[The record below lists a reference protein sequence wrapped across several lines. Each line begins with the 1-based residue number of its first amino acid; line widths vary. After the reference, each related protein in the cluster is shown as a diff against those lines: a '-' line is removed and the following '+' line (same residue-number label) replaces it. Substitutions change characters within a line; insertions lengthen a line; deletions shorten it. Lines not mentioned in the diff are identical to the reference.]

1 MPGTKPRPIKRKAYN
16 TLAGSKAKGPVKL
29 QRTTLDAFFAPRQ
42 SATDVHPG
50 CIKEQGTADRP
61 LSHSLP
67 AQKQNGRHDFALS
80 AEQETVLRMVVDDER
95 NMFFTGS
102 AGTGKSLLLRAI
114 IQSLRGK
121 YANKADSLAICAS
134 TGMAAQNIGGTTL
147 HAWGAITPGV
157 FDVDKQISYIKTC
170 RPAHRRWKTVKV
182 LVIDEVS
189 MVDGQLFNLLAALS
203 AILRKKTDRPFGGI
217 QVVVTGDFFQL
228 PPVTQGGKDVFFA
241 FQSDAWKESIGRTV
255 TLTQVFRQK
264 DNDFVNLLNELRRG
278 EITPATQ
285 RVLTGLSRPLP
296 QDDCLLPTQLFPLRT
311 EVDRANATRLAAL
324 GGPVH
329 AFVARDSGSAE
340 SRKRQRLLDNMMA
353 VGFLELKRD
362 AQVMLVKNVSE
373 TLVNGSVGKV
383 VGFSEPEGD
392 GGSSGNNGQKAEK
405 GAGDFELLP
414 LVEFSTFRGKEMLL
428 VARDEFRAED
438 SEGKLL
444 ARRVQIPLVLAWAVS
459 IHKAQGQTIQRVK
472 VDLSKVF
479 EKGQSYVALSRA
491 ASMEGLQVMGF
502 DARRVKAHPQ
512 VVEWSKSSEQAS

>member
-42 SATDVHPG
+42 SATDVSCVCPLRRDWG
-50 CIKEQGTADRP
+50 KSFGYDDADYR
-61 LSHSLP
+61 
-67 AQKQNGRHDFALS
+67 
-80 AEQETVLRMVVDDER
+80 
-95 NMFFTGS
+95 

-134 TGMAAQNIGGTTL
+134 TGMAAQNIGGSHGTTGTTL

-182 LVIDEVS
+182 LVIDEGAPHLCWHRGSSVLLLTHLFAVS